1 MHVAHVDVE
10 FDICSGR
17 EERAINNKNRLRLL
31 YFSPQSDYGRLLM
44 STAPIASI
52 IDQVKLDIFS
62 KTQTTDNA
70 NKRKEVSRT
79 FICENG

>member
-1 MHVAHVDVE
+1 M
-10 FDICSGR
+10 CSGR

-31 YFSPQSDYGRLLM
+31 YFSPQSDYGRLLHVM
-44 STAPIASI
+44 STATIASI